1 MTVEPTLIPGQAE
14 APSPS
19 GGMTP
24 QEFTRLFT
32 RFREPFTGIASSY
45 IHDRAAA
52 EDIVADCFARFWDKK
67 AEIILSGPPEAY
79 LLTSVKNRCL
89 NYLRDK
95 AARMRIEQRMQE
107 DAYRAVMTE
116 IDILDGQDMSLL
128 FREDVRRIF
137 DDFMRQL
144 PAMTRNIFYSS
155 RFEDLT
161 YVEIAEKYG
170 VTPRKVKR
178 EIQKVLEIMRTSLKD
193 YLPLMGLLLWL
204 WDS

>member
-1 MTVEPTLIPGQAE
+1 MDITPQIIPGPPE
-14 APSPS
+14 AQQVHPVIS
-19 GGMTP
+19 P
-24 QEFTRLFT
+24 QEFSRIFT
-32 RFREPFTGIASSY
+32 RYREPFTGIAASY

-52 EDIVADCFARFWDKK
+52 EDIVADCFARFWDKRE
-67 AEIILSGPPEAY
+67 EIRLSGSPEAY

-107 DAYRAVMTE
+107 DGYRALMVE

-137 DDFMRQL
+137 GDFMRQL
-144 PAMTRNIFYSS
+144 PPMTRNIFYSS

-161 YVEIAEKYG
+161 YIEIAEKYG

-193 YLPLMGLLLWL
+193 YLPLIGLLLWL